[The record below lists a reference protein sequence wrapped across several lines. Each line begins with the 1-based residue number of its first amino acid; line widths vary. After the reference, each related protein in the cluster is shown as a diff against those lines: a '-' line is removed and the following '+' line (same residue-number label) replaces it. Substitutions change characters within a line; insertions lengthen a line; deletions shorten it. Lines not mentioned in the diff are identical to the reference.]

1 MIGVQVGADLTHH
14 ADFDQMFR
22 SWLAGDDT
30 LGSATADLQ
39 SFLGGGG
46 DGLRRGPAWADA
58 AWRDGWL
65 ADLLADQPSA
75 ADRDLCRSAVARL
88 VAGEAEVVI
97 TGQQPGFLGGPLY
110 TAYKVATAI
119 VLAELR
125 TAAGTPTVPVFWS
138 AGDDDDI
145 REALQPMAWDPAR
158 AVMLQ
163 HEHHGRH
170 DLHSDRMVGA
180 LTAAEVAAGAA
191 SWLNEQVGRHA
202 LAADLAALWRE
213 GVATGLTW
221 GRLQRRAL
229 LRIFAGHGL
238 LVVHGDDPGM
248 HAAAADLYADLW
260 QRRDAVRAAA
270 REGGAAL
277 ESAGHAAAI
286 GEASIQRFL
295 HRGQEGCRHPLPA
308 SYAGELPPAADL
320 RPGVVARSPVQD
332 WLFRPAG
339 VVVGPGEVAYLRQL
353 APVYQL
359 LGLERCALLPRLF
372 AQLGPE
378 GHGEFRAWAME
389 LADRE
394 EGTEP
399 APDRDDARRVAGA
412 ARGDLQ
418 RYLLATTGADER
430 RLGVLTDQVI
440 ERWARY
446 LQSVVGREQQRRRR
460 RSEAGQAAWLRP
472 GGRRQERTL
481 ASVAAVALWGQ
492 PLVDALAHAGR
503 RHLDAGLAGDWRE
516 YLLTVPEP

>member
-1 MIGVQVGADLTHH
+1 MIGVQVGADLAHH
-14 ADFDQMFR
+14 ADFDAMFR
-22 SWLAGDDT
+22 HWLAGDDS
-30 LGSATADLQ
+30 LGSATSDLEA
-39 SFLGGGG
+39 FLGGA
-46 DGLRRGPAWADA
+46 DGPLRRGPAWAHDG
-58 AWRDGWL
+58 WRGPWL

-75 ADRDLCRSAVARL
+75 ADRDQCRDAVARL
-88 VAGEAEVVI
+88 AAGEAEVVI

-138 AGDDDDI
+138 AGDDDDV
-145 REALQPMAWDPAR
+145 REALQPMAWDPRR

-163 HEHHGRH
+163 HEHHGLRQL
-170 DLHSDRMVGA
+170 DADRMVGA
-180 LTAAEVAAGAA
+180 LTADEVAAGAA
-191 SWLNEQVGRHA
+191 AWLAEQAGRHP
-202 LAADLAALWRE
+202 LAGDLAALWRE
-213 GVATGLTW
+213 GVATRLSW

-238 LVVHGDDPGM
+238 LVVHGDDPAM
-248 HAAAADLYADLW
+248 HGAAADFYADLW
-260 QRRDAVRAAA
+260 RRRDAVRAAA

-277 ESAGHAAAI
+277 EAAGHTVAL

-295 HRGQEGCRHPLPA
+295 HRGSDGRRHPLPA
-308 SYAGELPPAADL
+308 SYAGELPPASEL

-339 VVVGPGEVAYLRQL
+339 VVVGPGEVAYLKQL
-353 APVYQL
+353 QPVYQL

-389 LADRE
+389 LADRDDHP
-394 EGTEP
+394 EP
-399 APDRDDARRVAGA
+399 APDRDQARRVAEPV
-412 ARGDLQ
+412 RGDLQ
-418 RYLLATTGADER
+418 RYLAGATGAEDR
-430 RLGVLTDQVI
+430 RLALLTDQVL

-460 RSEAGQAAWLRP
+460 RSEAGQAVWLRP
-472 GGRRQERTL
+472 DGRRQERTL

-492 PLVDALAHAGR
+492 QLVDALAHAGR
-503 RHLDAGLAGDWRE
+503 RHVDAGLAGDWCE